1 MRLRRNPQSYVAL
14 LFDFYRDMPP
24 PGGFE
29 MIKYKRNLPF
39 RGPSSAVI
47 LAGVFGVCA
56 YGFYRLGK
64 GNQEKRLVSPIYLFF
79 AFPLSLPVLFLP
91 SFIRYP
97 PSPSDSSLHCH
108 LSPYPHFPIRP
119 HLHQPSSG
127 VLSSLFA
134 VTYFSSSAIHRRS
147 RACDNNEWPA

>member
-97 PSPSDSSLHCH
+97 PLSFGFIFALPPISVSTFPNSAPFASTDFWRTVFPLRSHILLKLCDSPPKQSL
-108 LSPYPHFPIRP
+108 
-119 HLHQPSSG
+119 
-127 VLSSLFA
+127 
-134 VTYFSSSAIHRRS
+134 
-147 RACDNNEWPA
+147 